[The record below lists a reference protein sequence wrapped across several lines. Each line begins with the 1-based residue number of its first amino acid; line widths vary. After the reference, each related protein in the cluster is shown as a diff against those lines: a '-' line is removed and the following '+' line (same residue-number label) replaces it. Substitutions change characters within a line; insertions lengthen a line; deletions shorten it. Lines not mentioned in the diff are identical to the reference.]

1 MNATGVWAVR
11 GLAIAFVVIVA
22 VLHVLRPDVSPF
34 ERGISR
40 YASGP
45 TLLLMTLAFL
55 ALAAA
60 LSIAAWASRSWLL
73 GIAAIAQAGVAAFPD
88 ANVPPARSIPHTVLG
103 FVFFVTV
110 AAGLYTSHRS
120 SSVFAWLP
128 VVALLLFFASIAGVP
143 MLARVPGLMQ
153 RVCFV
158 AIVASLIGLTSAH

>member
-1 MNATGVWAVR
+1 MNATGVWAMR
-11 GLAIAFVVIVA
+11 GLAIGCVVIVA

-45 TLLLMTLAFL
+45 TLPLMTLAFL
-55 ALAAA
+55 ALAGAIG
-60 LSIAAWASRSWLL
+60 IAAWTTGSWLL

-88 ANVPPARSIPHTVLG
+88 ANIPPARSIPHTVLG

-110 AAGLYTSHRS
+110 AAGLYTSNRS
-120 SSVFAWLP
+120 SSVLAWLP

-143 MLARVPGLMQ
+143 GLARAPGLMQ
-153 RVCFV
+153 RVCFI
-158 AIVASLIGLTSAH
+158 AIVASLIGLTSGH